1 MNRRFLIPGLSL
13 CIILAV
19 AVSAGCGSKA
29 PSLSAIAPTSGAA
42 GSDISLTGRSLGGT
56 QGGSRVMIS
65 TETADIR
72 SWSDTQVVVMV
83 PRDLKDGDYQVSV
96 TTGSGTS
103 NQLAFTVKNATS
115 ASKTQTTQAT
125 KPSQA
130 TQPSQTN
137 TAADAITAYMQSQG
151 ENIKDYVP
159 QNTKVSASDPNWAV
173 YDYQRF
179 EGMGHLIFLVH
190 NANGMWTV
198 VAMGDGQP
206 LNPQAN
212 GAPADLTYP

>member
-13 CIILAV
+13 CIVLAV

-29 PSLSAIAPTSGAA
+29 PSLRAIAPTRGAA

-103 NQLAFTVKNATS
+103 NQLTFTVKNATS

-137 TAADAITAYMQSQG
+137 TAADAITAYLQSQG

-190 NANGMWTV
+190 NANGTWTV

>member
-13 CIILAV
+13 CIVLAV

-42 GSDISLTGRSLGGT
+42 GSNISLTGRSLGGT
-56 QGGSRVMIS
+56 QGGSSVMIS

-103 NQLAFTVKNATS
+103 NQLTFTVKNATS
-115 ASKTQTTQAT
+115 TSKTQTTQAT
-125 KPSQA
+125 KP
-130 TQPSQTN
+130 TQPSQTS
-137 TAADAITAYMQSQG
+137 TASDAITAYMQSQG

-190 NANGMWTV
+190 NANGTWTV
-198 VAMGDGQP
+198 VATGDGQP

>member
-1 MNRRFLIPGLSL
+1 MNRRLLILGLSL
-13 CIILAV
+13 CMVLAV
-19 AVSAGCGSKA
+19 TVSAGCGSKA

-42 GSDISLTGRSLGGT
+42 GSNISLTGRSLGGT
-56 QGGSRVMIS
+56 QGGSSVMIS

-103 NQLAFTVKNATS
+103 NQLTFTVKNATS
-115 ASKTQTTQAT
+115 TSKTQTTQAT
-125 KPSQA
+125 KP
-130 TQPSQTN
+130 TQPSQTS
-137 TAADAITAYMQSQG
+137 TASDAITAYMQSQG

-190 NANGMWTV
+190 NANGTWTV
-198 VAMGDGQP
+198 VATGDGQP
-206 LNPQAN
+206 LSPQAN